1 MNELVIDLVGNEE
14 LAERFMDW
22 FNESGAKAFLHY
34 QSENYPNQPG
44 NVSGFVYDWKYQ
56 VVKGYV
62 D

>member
-1 MNELVIDLVGNEE
+1 MLLVELKHDEE

-34 QSENYPNQPG
+34 QSENYPNSPDNITDFSYSWVGQTIQG
-44 NVSGFVYDWKYQ
+44 NTD
-56 VVKGYV
+56 